1 MIYQISGNIKAVSLN
16 MMSPHSKNA
25 NLADVYSYISL
36 PVLKPS
42 KVLFLRNLPRTVT
55 YADAL
60 SLVSHFSTTSE
71 PKIILQQAKCQ
82 GFVEFAT
89 EAESS
94 QCLRYYSLNPIMLKG
109 CSIQISYSNRAAVS
123 SLTPKNDM
131 QPGRVLLVHVINLLY
146 PVNIEMLHQ
155 IFSKYGIV
163 ERIITFQKDANVF
176 QAFIQF
182 DTVDH
187 AARALSALDNE
198 NIYTGC
204 NSLRVQFSN
213 FMEITVKYNNN
224 RSRDYTNPDLPVC
237 GDDTIEEAF
246 TPPRLIIPSVPE
258 MSCVVIVYNLDPA
271 KFTVEGVFNLLS
283 FYGHVTK
290 VKFLHSKPDAALV
303 QFAELAFATL
313 AIQLLDGAH
322 AFDQQLHVDYA
333 KMAEILLP
341 TDAAVLLE
349 DHVDVKYRFFTM
361 KERRYGSNLTERVMK
376 NACKPTHVL
385 HAANISPD
393 ISEETV
399 RAAIL
404 PFGKVDLFKWLD
416 NVSDRPAEKTRMALM
431 QFETAQVATEVLVL
445 AHNLF
450 VRDRQVKLSFS
461 KSSI

>member
-1 MIYQISGNIKAVSLN
+1 MSPKPVSQML
-16 MMSPHSKNA
+16 SPHSKNA
-25 NLADVYSYISL
+25 NLADVYNYISL

-60 SLVSHFSTTSE
+60 SLVSHFSTSAE
-71 PKIILQQAKCQ
+71 PKIYLQPAKCQ

-109 CSIQISYSNRAAVS
+109 CSIQISYSNRSNVA
-123 SLTPKNDM
+123 TIPPKIDIM
-131 QPGRVLLVHVINLLY
+131 PGRVLLVHVINLLY

-155 IFSKYGIV
+155 IFSKFGIV

-182 DTVDH
+182 DTIEH
-187 AARALSALDNE
+187 ASRALSGLDNE

-213 FMEITVKYNNN
+213 FTEITVKYNNN
-224 RSRDYTNPDLPVC
+224 RSRDYTNPDLPVS
-237 GDDTIEEAF
+237 GDDVIEEAF
-246 TPPRLIIPSVPE
+246 TPPRMIKSPTSAPE
-258 MSCVVIVYNLDPA
+258 VSCVVIVYNLDPF

-303 QFAELAFATL
+303 QFADVAFATL
-313 AIQLLDGAH
+313 SIQLLEGAH
-322 AFDQQLHVDYA
+322 VFGQQLHVDYA

-349 DHVDVKYRFFTM
+349 DHVDIKYRFFTM
-361 KERRYGSNLTERVMK
+361 KERRYGSNLTERVIK
-376 NACKPTHVL
+376 NACKPTSVL

-393 ISEETV
+393 LSEEV
-399 RAAIL
+399 VQAAL
-404 PFGKVDLFKWLD
+404 APYGKVHVFKWLD
-416 NVSDRPAEKTRMALM
+416 NIGDKPIVKSTTRMALM
-431 QFETAQVATEVLVL
+431 QFESAQLATEVLVL

-450 VRDRQVKLSFS
+450 VRDRQIKLSFS